1 MSRYFFHI
9 KDGKEIRDEDGA
21 ELPDLQAVRDCAI
34 KTAGDMLSDGGGAD
48 LWSGHEWQ
56 MIVTDEAGRE
66 VLVLRFSAEQKLA
79 A

>member
-1 MSRYFFHI
+1 MARYFFHI
-9 KDGKEIRDEDGA
+9 QDGKQIRDEEGA
-21 ELPDLQAVRDCAI
+21 ELPDLQAVRDCAV

-48 LWSGHEWQ
+48 LWSGHEWR